1 MYRTFF
7 YERKK
12 WTAVR
17 DMNILDM
24 SKNEETLRSTLIH
37 LYSKRRNA
45 EWYPKIAHFF
55 VYKIIA
61 LPNQSNPDLGR
72 KMWKGV

>member
-1 MYRTFF
+1 
-7 YERKK
+7 
-12 WTAVR
+12 
-17 DMNILDM
+17 M

-37 LYSKRRNA
+37 LYSIRRNA

-72 KMWKGV
+72 KM